1 MFNDNNTKDKD
12 TTEVSEKEKKETSDK
27 DQPKS
32 DSGWVTA
39 FFLFFLKGLFTV
51 FSHALEDFYEE
62 VSE

>member
-32 DSGWVTA
+32 DSGWGTFDVWEKSMDDA
-39 FFLFFLKGLFTV
+39 IGGWGDEWK
-51 FSHALEDFYEE
+51 
-62 VSE
+62 